1 VTKKCLLLTKQQFP
15 NIVSNQ
21 INLIMKSNN
30 LKNSIILIALFSVTA
45 AGAQH
50 LYVNTPPEVSPMPMK
65 PEMTEIWEP
74 EVKVIMPAKNL
85 GNPPSDAII
94 LFDGKNLD
102 QWVSQKDIKRSAEW
116 KIIDKDYMEVVPGSG
131 AIQTKMTF
139 GDCQLHLE
147 WSAPDVVLD
156 GGQARGNSGIFFQ
169 NRYELQILDSY
180 NNRTYNNGQAGSI
193 YKDHPPL
200 VNAVKSPLEWNVYDV
215 IYTAPRFKGDGKIDS
230 PARITVFLNGVIVQ
244 NNATISGLTLY
255 IGLHNYPQA
264 HGEDV
269 ISLQDHDS
277 KNQFR
282 NIWIRKL

>member
-1 VTKKCLLLTKQQFP
+1 MLNIENRTTNLIYILL
-15 NIVSNQ
+15 NQ
-21 INLIMKSNN
+21 IRIPMKSKNF
-30 LKNSIILIALFSVTA
+30 KNSFLMIALFSATVA
-45 AGAQH
+45 MAQH
-50 LYVNTPPEVSPMPMK
+50 KYVNTPPEVSPMPMK

-74 EVKVIMPAKNL
+74 EVKVIMPAKTL
-85 GNPPSDAII
+85 GNAPSDAII

-102 QWVSQKDIKRSAEW
+102 QWVSQKDINKPAGW

-156 GGQARGNSGIFFQ
+156 GGQARGNSGVFFQ

-180 NNRTYNNGQAGSI
+180 NNRTYSNGQAGSI

-200 VNAVKSPLEWNVYDV
+200 VNAVNTPLEWNAYDV
-215 IYTAPRFKGDGKIDS
+215 IYTAPRFKVDGRIDA
-230 PARITVFLNGVIVQ
+230 PARITVLLNGVLVQ
-244 NNATISGLTLY
+244 NNTTINGLTLY
-255 IGLHNYPQA
+255 IGLHNYPSA
-264 HGEDV
+264 HGDDV